1 MEESGPEEEDAAA
14 AAAIEGT
21 EHERVAADD
30 AFCVDDADV
39 DLRRRASRNMRSEG
53 VVRKLGL
60 K

>member
-1 MEESGPEEEDAAA
+1 MEESGPEDEDAA